1 LGVRKLTC
9 HSLVLYSYIAQTD
22 NPINAKI
29 AVSSARDSSAMKTL
43 ALITTVFLPG
53 AYIAVRF

>member
-1 LGVRKLTC
+1 MEQ
-9 HSLVLYSYIAQTD
+9 LYSYIAQTD